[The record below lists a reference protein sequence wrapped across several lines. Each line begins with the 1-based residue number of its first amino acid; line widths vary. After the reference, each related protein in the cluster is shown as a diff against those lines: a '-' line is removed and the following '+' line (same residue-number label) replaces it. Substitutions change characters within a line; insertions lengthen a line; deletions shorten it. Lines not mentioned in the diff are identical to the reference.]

1 MPARMKKNTRSRIDK
16 LLVDRGLVKSRT
28 KAKALIMAG
37 RVTVDGRVVDK
48 AGSEIKNDSEISLTK
63 ELPFVSRGGVKLQG
77 FLDEFALD
85 VTGFKVMDVGS
96 STGGFTDCLLK
107 SGAAHVWAVDVGKGL
122 LDWGLRNDERVT
134 VIEGQNI
141 RYLEPEKIEEKLELA
156 VIDVSFISLRLVLNK
171 VMEFLKDD
179 ALVIALVKPQ
189 FEAGRGDVGKGGI
202 VKDPEVHRRV
212 VESIKEHAA
221 SIGLELLGEATSS
234 IKGAKGNVEFG
245 LYFKRRPRKI
255 KDVII

>member
-1 MPARMKKNTRSRIDK
+1 MKKPIKSRIDK
-16 LLVDRGLVKSRT
+16 LLVEQGLVESRT

-48 AGSEIKNDSEISLTK
+48 AGVEIKNDSEISLIET
-63 ELPFVSRGGVKLQG
+63 LPFVSRGGVKLQG

-107 SGAAHVWAVDVGKGL
+107 SGAAHVFAVDVGKGL

-141 RYLEPEKIEEKLELA
+141 RYLEPGKIPEIINEKLDLA
-156 VIDVSFISLRLVLNK
+156 VIDVSFISLRLVLGK
-171 VMEFLKDD
+171 VIEFLKDD

-189 FEAGRGDVGKGGI
+189 FEAGRADVGKGGI
-202 VKDPEVHRRV
+202 VKDPLVHQRV
-212 VESIKEHAA
+212 VESIKEHGA
-221 SIGLELLGEATSS
+221 SIGLELCGEATSP

-245 LYFKRRPRKI
+245 LYFKRAAC
-255 KDVII
+255 